1 MQLKLNDGTT
11 LDVLVVNGK
20 SVYTQ
25 GAQRDALEIQVNKGA
40 IPIDKLDA
48 LTADSAKTSKLTL
61 IDGDKQYIHDN
72 YSIRTEL
79 AIKPVVTTPATST
92 APEVSEDRL
101 CVTLAQLTY
110 TEMQAA
116 QQAAA
121 LAALGQ
127 QVVALTL
134 GGVS

>member
-1 MQLKLNDGTT
+1 MQLKLTDGTR

-25 GAQRDALEIQVNKGA
+25 GAQRDALEIQVAKGA
-40 IPIDKLDA
+40 ISIDKLDA
-48 LTADSAKTSKLTL
+48 LTADSTKTSKLTL

-110 TEMQAA
+110 TEIHVA

-127 QVVALTL
+127 QVVALSL